1 MFMKKFISYIAA
13 YIAGTS
19 FIVLH
24 AASVQASQ
32 FCFAS
37 AKTYY
42 EQVYCELEAKGKTK
56 DLPSFDQFKHNNEI
70 VQASLLKLPAERNR
84 IALPP
89 PKKAASSVDDVPA
102 PTIEKK
108 ALAKKESGAKAAPA
122 QQENIQEDYN
132 IPRKFD
138 RAGSVVGDPRCQLH
152 TAEIQCTTK
161 RYKLIGNRTNS
172 RLDEGA
178 LLDSNK
184 MLLPL
189 YQSGQSLSAYVTAAY
204 RQYIEKMCAIGLG
217 GVTMTYTRFAYL
229 YEDLQSKNVNFVQR
243 FELMYSFLKKD
254 KAAMWISEKIP
265 VNAQLAM
272 QYCELMTE
280 KLYICAAQGQNYIF
294 ELDNNP

>member
-1 MFMKKFISYIAA
+1 MVMKKFISYL
-13 YIAGTS
+13 AGMS

-24 AASVQASQ
+24 AASVQANQ

-56 DLPSFDQFKHNNEI
+56 DLPSFDQFKHNNEV

-89 PKKAASSVDDVPA
+89 PKKTASSVSDVTA
-102 PTIEKK
+102 STIEKK
-108 ALAKKESGAKAAPA
+108 AIAKKESGIQAAPA
-122 QQENIQEDYN
+122 QQENIQEDY

-138 RAGSVVGDPRCQLH
+138 KGSVVGDPRCQLH

-172 RLDEGA
+172 HLDEGA

-189 YQSGQSLSAYVTAAY
+189 YQPGQSLSAYVTAAY

-294 ELDNNP
+294 ELDNSP